1 MANHSHHQ
9 MMMMM
14 HSTTNEWAEMRSVIT
29 QSQQSLIELAT
40 NSINT
45 VPDSWS
51 MEFNDT
57 NATVATTTINTEE
70 VSYKGYVYRPE
81 TYIVPIIFG
90 IIFLAGL
97 MGNGM
102 LIAVFVKHRAMRNV
116 PNTHILSLSIA
127 DLMLILTAVP
137 FVSVVYTVESWPWG
151 TGVCMISEFMK
162 DFSTGV
168 SVFTLVAMS
177 CDRFVAIV
185 NPLRRFR
192 GTGVTGKRTTLATVM
207 IAAFIWMLA
216 ILCAAPALIGS
227 NVKHAYVNKNTSFKY
242 CYPFPEEFG
251 EDYAKGIV
259 LAKFLVYYA
268 IPLVII
274 GLFYIMIAIH
284 LAYGAGVPGEMQ
296 GAMRQVKA
304 RRKVAITVITFVAI
318 FCICFFPQHAFML
331 WFYFN
336 KNSHAEYN
344 AFWHVLRII
353 GFCLS
358 FGNSCANPIALYFV
372 SAAFRKHFNRFLLC
386 KGPRKPLRNHMSLTS
401 TISRRYPS
409 KRYCQQMMLGSSR
422 QLQETTIT
430 IFPNGNNNYGIDLD
444 KPTAE

>member
-1 MANHSHHQ
+1 MMVHS
-9 MMMMM
+9 
-14 HSTTNEWAEMRSVIT
+14 STSEWSELRSVIT
-29 QSQQSLIELAT
+29 QSLIELSD
-40 NSINT
+40 SINT
-45 VPDSWS
+45 VTDSWS
-51 MEFNDT
+51 TEFNNDT
-57 NATVATTTINTEE
+57 NATAATTPINTEE
-70 VSYKGYVYRPE
+70 VSYKGYQYRPE

-102 LIAVFVKHRAMRNV
+102 LIAVIIKHRAMRNV

-127 DLMLILTAVP
+127 DLILILTAVP

-151 TGVCMISEFMK
+151 DRMCILSEFMK

-177 CDRFVAIV
+177 LDRFVAIV

-192 GTGVTGKRTTLATVM
+192 GTGVSGKRTTLATFI

-216 ILCAAPALIGS
+216 IICAIPALIGS
-227 NVKHAYVNKNTSFKY
+227 NVKYAYVNKHTSFKY
-242 CYPFPEEFG
+242 CYPFPEEWG
-251 EDYAKGIV
+251 PDYPKAVV

-274 GLFYIMIAIH
+274 GLFYIMIAVH

-296 GAMRQVKA
+296 GAVRQVKA
-304 RRKVAITVITFVAI
+304 RRKVAITVITFVVI

-344 AFWHVLRII
+344 TFWHVLRII

-372 SAAFRKHFNRFLLC
+372 SAAFRKHFNRTFRFLLC
-386 KGPRKPLRNHMSLTS
+386 KGPRKPVRNHMSLTS

-409 KRYCQQMMLGSSR
+409 KRYCQQTMLGSSR

-430 IFPNGNNNYGIDLD
+430 IFPNGNNNYGIDMD
-444 KPTAE
+444 KPIPE